1 MSMRDVVESTI
12 KALKLNHS
20 RIFEVSKIKE
30 SNMWISLQELNI
42 HSFWIMEIFI
52 GQIWEMVFNNIYQL
66 EKRNQNGYNQ
76 KKATWAK

>member
-1 MSMRDVVESTI
+1 MSMRDEVESTI
-12 KALKLNHS
+12 KALKLDRS

-30 SNMWISLQELNI
+30 SNMWISFKELNI

-66 EKRNQNGYNQ
+66 EKRNQSGYNQ
-76 KKATWAK
+76 KKATWSK